1 MKNSNPTRFL
11 TSSLTFVRDRVR
23 NDSGMDERNDEGGFT
38 GI

>member
-1 MKNSNPTRFL
+1 MKNSNLTRFL
-11 TSSLTFVRDRVR
+11 TFVR